1 MLTNSLKISDTTKT
15 EFFVLIFFLNDKKIW
30 PKYFR
35 AYLSSV
41 PDPLT
46 CCLYIS
52 VITRGFFGI
61 HVTVRFAVYN
71 FRNKYPLRLIFFFPS
86 IANFKSISEMR
97 KKIQKGF
104 FDFEIFAFELVAL
117 GTPFYWETIHF
128 NTCRYVNKQSQDFR
142 YY

>member
-30 PKYFR
+30 QKYFR

-46 CCLYIS
+46 CCLSIS
-52 VITRGFFGI
+52 VITRGFLGI
-61 HVTVRFAVYN
+61 HVTLLFAVYN
-71 FRNKYPLRLIFFFPS
+71 FRNKEPLNIIFFFKVFE
-86 IANFKSISEMR
+86 ILCRFCKGR
-97 KKIQKGF
+97 KTGKIF
-104 FDFEIFAFELVAL
+104 FDFQIIAFELVPL
-117 GTPFYWETIHF
+117 HTRFYCERILVMG
-128 NTCRYVNKQSQDFR
+128 CQYVNKQSQDYG